1 MVARDIA
8 SSDFHGSPKAES
20 NRKPKPKYINKEK
33 LYKGT
38 ALFMKLVFSSCE
50 RVSLDYNLESAS
62 ANSVY

>member
-1 MVARDIA
+1 MEAQKQNQIE
-8 SSDFHGSPKAES
+8 SPNQKKNE
-20 NRKPKPKYINKEK
+20 KK

-50 RVSLDYNLESAS
+50 RVSLVYNLESAS